1 MTAGFGGSGYT
12 NPQTRAL
19 NSIANGGPADTSSQE
34 AMVELLQKHSAQL
47 KYLASNQK
55 QMQQGIND
63 ATANPIQQLQQ
74 FVADIIVLLG
84 GGELA
89 KGALDFG
96 DLQYVLPALGA
107 LFGFGDGPFP
117 ISLFEAASKFFLGY
131 VVPQE
136 QFVDVINNIITAW
149 AGVFGIDPEFI
160 ADVRALVAAVG
171 NLFGGIGNLFP
182 SLNELFEALG
192 ITPADLGPLGQ
203 ILAPIIQLFAGIDL
217 TKFGDFIE
225 FITDA
230 ISPFIEQLT
239 ALINFINGM
248 LAVLGYDGGDVVN
261 SPIELLLR
269 PFQNLIKFLAD
280 LNLFDPDFNLGDA
293 AASFIN
299 LILGPTGLL
308 ATLVGGLLDG
318 SWIPGLDA
326 SKIISGLFPI
336 SRIGDLQDTLDAMDD
351 AIASIPGAQGLI
363 DKICN
368 ALGVAGTGHTVTD
381 VYNALFA
388 IPGSNIGSPI
398 GAGNVPG
405 IDASKIISGTIAQTF
420 LNITNIAAGIISG
433 TLSGANIPTI
443 DASKIGSGTLL
454 SSLFPDLT
462 IGMSTDMQS
471 IVDGL
476 LNGSN
481 NTPGASGQSLTS
493 LESTWAALQ
502 TGWYN
507 VLGGH
512 NVDRASQQEALDT
525 LTTIKDTIVQQGNAI
540 STIQGMLEGADGFSA
555 VVPFRQPET
564 TPYTMAGGFT
574 YVPPSW
580 FNTLTDFID
589 VILIGGGSGGGGG
602 LSDSSQAGADSWF
615 KANGVTKVTGAGGAS
630 VGPGPGGGIGASPGN
645 QNYLDILYQG
655 GIGGQNTK
663 PGTQPGGG
671 GGGGNFFGVIG
682 NGGNCGVWGATTLG
696 PGTATAPLTGYVGP
710 YGAGTSGG
718 FGAREGGDGKVWVRA
733 RAAMPSSFTSVGNI
747 PSLAGGAGALNIP
760 MFRLNTGIA
769 LTNEVTAAASWSRVP
784 PLGSTGGH
792 VIAIRANSGFT
803 YFVYLRVWY
812 TGGTT
817 NYEIGRVVSG
827 VRAPWKAATI
837 ASAIPFNAFSLSA
850 DSQRVFTV
858 NINGVPFDS
867 YSDNV
872 AASSSM
878 GPGYMAA
885 GWGSSDSAL
894 PGSIQQFAFLD
905 SGVPS
910 RITSS
915 TIATQVATNS
925 ASYVDLTGSV
935 GPSVSLVVP
944 PSGEVVIDVSCDM
957 ATTAITNQKGFM
969 GVALSGANTVA
980 AADTS
985 AASGAWA
992 GNAGL
997 GGTLSIRL
1005 HFTGLTPGTTTF
1017 TSKYKSSSGNINFS
1031 NRRMIGEP
1039 KP

>member
-1 MTAGFGGSGYT
+1 MTAGFGGSGYV

-19 NSIANGGPADTSSQE
+19 NSIANGGDEDTSSQE
-34 AMVELLQKHSAQL
+34 AMVALLQKHSAQL
-47 KYLASNQK
+47 RYLASNQK
-55 QMQQGIND
+55 QMQQGINE

-96 DLQYVLPALGA
+96 DLQYILPALGA

-117 ISLFEAASKFFLGY
+117 ISLFEAASRFFLGY

-136 QFVDVINNIITAW
+136 QFVDVINSIITAW

-160 ADVRALVAAVG
+160 ADVRDLVAAVG
-171 NLFGGIGNLFP
+171 NLFDGIGNLFP
-182 SLNELFEALG
+182 SLNELFSALG
-192 ITPADLGPLGQ
+192 ITAADLGPLGQ
-203 ILAPIIQLFAGIDL
+203 LLAPIIQLFAGIDL

-280 LNLFDPDFNLGDA
+280 LNLFDPDFDLGAA

-336 SRIGDLQDTLDAMDD
+336 SRIGDLQDTLDLLQDNID
-351 AIASIPGAQGLI
+351 AIPGAQGLI

-368 ALGVAGTGHTVTD
+368 ALGVPGTGHTVTD

-398 GAGNVPG
+398 GAVNVPG

-420 LNITNIAAGIISG
+420 LNITNIAASIITG

-454 SSLFPDLT
+454 KSLFPNLT
-462 IGMSTDMQS
+462 VDMSTDMQS

-476 LNGSN
+476 LNATN
-481 NTPGASGQSLTS
+481 NTPGNSGQAVSS
-493 LESTWAALQ
+493 IENAYAALQ
-502 TGWYN
+502 TAIYN
-507 VLGGH
+507 VFGG
-512 NVDRASQQEALDT
+512 NNAPRASQSEAADALN
-525 LTTIKDTIVQQGNAI
+525 TIKDTIAQQGNAI
-540 STIQGMLEGADGFSA
+540 SIIQGALEGANGFSA
-555 VVPFRQPET
+555 AVSFLQPET
-564 TPYTMAGGFT
+564 TTITTPGAFAYSA
-574 YVPPSW
+574 PPW
-580 FNTLTDFID
+580 FNTATDFLDI
-589 VILIGGGSGGGGG
+589 ILCGAGSGGGGG
-602 LSDSSQAGADSWF
+602 LSDSSTAGGDSVF
-615 KANGVTKVTGAGGAS
+615 KANGVTKVTGPGGAS
-630 VGPGPGGGIGASPGN
+630 VGPGPGGGIGYSPGN
-645 QNYLDILYQG
+645 QTYLDIFYQG
-655 GIGGQNTK
+655 GAGGAITK
-663 PGTQPGGG
+663 DGTQPGGG
-671 GGGGNFFGVIG
+671 GGGGNFFGVVG
-682 NGGNCGVWGATTLG
+682 NGGNAGAWGTTTLG
-696 PGTATAPLTGYVGP
+696 PGATTAPFTGTVGL
-710 YGAGTSGG
+710 GGDGTVGG
-718 FGAREGGDGKVWVRA
+718 FSPGRGGDGKVWIKA
-733 RAAMPSSFTSVGNI
+733 RAAIPSSFTSMG
-747 PSLAGGAGALNIP
+747 P
-760 MFRLNTGIA
+760 MPGLSGIQLYRLNTGVA
-769 LTNEVTAAASWSRVP
+769 VTDEMMG
-784 PLGSTGGH
+784 LGSWGRNAPGGASGGH
-792 VIAIRANSGFT
+792 VIIIRANPTFT
-803 YFVYLRVWY
+803 HFVYLRVWY
-812 TGGTT
+812 TGGNT

-827 VRAPWKAATI
+827 SRAVWKSGTI
-837 ASAIPFNAFSLSA
+837 ASAIPFNAFSITA
-850 DSQRVFTV
+850 DSQRVFT
-858 NINGVPFDS
+858 ISITGVPFDS
-867 YSDNV
+867 YSDNL
-872 AASSSM
+872 AASSAK
-878 GPGYMAA
+878 GPGYQSG

-894 PGSIQQFAFLD
+894 PGSIQHFAFMD
-905 SGVPS
+905 SGTPS
-910 RITSS
+910 RMTSS
-915 TIATQVATNS
+915 VVAASVATNS
-925 ASYVDLTGSV
+925 AAYTDLAGSA
-935 GPSVSLVVP
+935 GPSVTIVVP
-944 PSGEVVIDVSCDM
+944 ASGEVVVDLSCDM

-969 GVALSGANTVA
+969 GVALSGSNTE
-980 AADTS
+980 
-985 AASGAWA
+985 AASDAKCANGAWA
-992 GNAGL
+992 GNSGL
-997 GGTLSIRL
+997 GGTISNRI

-1017 TSKYKSSSGNINFS
+1017 TSKCKSSSGNINFS
-1031 NRRMIGEP
+1031 NRRISVEP